1 MFLPNRMLTRC
12 KWMYNDIKKLVP
24 VVGYFLYSL
33 ALCLTHAL
41 IFLPSEY
48 YYTEIVYS
56 NSCTPAVVLTK
67 SINS

>member
-48 YYTEIVYS
+48 YYAEIVF
-56 NSCTPAVVLTK
+56 
-67 SINS
+67 